1 MQACCFAAKQFRF
14 ELGWLGLHM
23 RHLAMPVTEYE
34 AIPCFIAA
42 AGAPAEDGPL
52 PEVQLSQ
59 LSIDN
64 EDDSLISS
72 ADPAA
77 CDFLLVA
84 LAFQEQQ
91 KSTRNSLELQ
101 LEDPVVT
108 VAVGANSCSGQ
119 QQGDAGSCKAA
130 VADVKGSA
138 GVTAAGCPATPEAK

>member
-1 MQACCFAAKQFRF
+1 MQPHIQALSVYSSSCARRPYPLNF
-14 ELGWLGLHM
+14 
-23 RHLAMPVTEYE
+23 T
-34 AIPCFIAA
+34 A
-42 AGAPAEDGPL
+42 AGATAEDGPL

-59 LSIDN
+59 VSIDN

-91 KSTRNSLELQ
+91 KSVRPSLELQ

-108 VAVGANSCSGQ
+108 VAVGANSSNGQ
-119 QQGDAGSCKAA
+119 QQVDAGSCKAGVAEGKVAA
-130 VADVKGSA
+130 VAAV
-138 GVTAAGCPATPEAK
+138 AGCTAMSEAK